1 MESNQ
6 DPPLPML
13 RFLHLDTEHTQGD
26 RVRISEKAARN
37 RRDAHSARV
46 RGIKAVGSVNVT
58 RLK

>member
-1 MESNQ
+1 
-6 DPPLPML
+6 ML